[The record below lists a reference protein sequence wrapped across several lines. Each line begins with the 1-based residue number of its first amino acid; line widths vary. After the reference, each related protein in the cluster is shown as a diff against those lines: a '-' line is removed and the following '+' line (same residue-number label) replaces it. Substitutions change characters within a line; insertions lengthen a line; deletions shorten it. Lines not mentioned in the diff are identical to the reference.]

1 MELCGRLFSHHIKLY
16 SFMFIHKISTRVV
29 GVNGKHP
36 RIKYLVVVAAVVV
49 AVVAGAVAVAVVAIE
64 VGKCIKLQK

>member
-1 MELCGRLFSHHIKLY
+1 
-16 SFMFIHKISTRVV
+16 MFIHKISTQVV

-36 RIKYLVVVAAVVV
+36 RIKYQLVVAAVVV

>member
-1 MELCGRLFSHHIKLY
+1 
-16 SFMFIHKISTRVV
+16 MFIHKISTRVV

-36 RIKYLVVVAAVVV
+36 RIKYPLVVAAVVV